1 MYRQDSV
8 IYEITSNK
16 IYASIR
22 LKKRI
27 QKITLH
33 TELTSLANNK
43 LLNNDSRIFALCF
56 LKPRRGNPHIEDW
69 LEIYVT
75 KYWRIYIMSFY
86 RIIFKIQID
95 QRW

>member
-43 LLNNDSRIFALCF
+43 LLNNDSIFALCF
-56 LKPRRGNPHIEDW
+56 LKPRRGNPHIGDW

>member
-1 MYRQDSV
+1 MF
-8 IYEITSNK
+8 
-16 IYASIR
+16 
-22 LKKRI
+22 KKRI

-56 LKPRRGNPHIEDW
+56 LKPRRGNLHIEDW

-75 KYWRIYIMSFY
+75 KYWRIHIMSFY